1 MGQFDG
7 QFDEPSSG
15 KPASG
20 TLGQFVLGAM
30 MAGIGG
36 YMITTNVT
44 VSTGFWYIG
53 GYNAFGTLLVTL
65 VLGIG
70 ILFFNG
76 KSVLGWLFSVGSA
89 LAMLIGIILNM
100 QVYFQPTSLFTTVL
114 MLTLL
119 VGGLGM
125 MARVLRS

>member
-1 MGQFDG
+1 MR
-7 QFDEPSSG
+7 QFDEKS
-15 KPASG
+15 SG
-20 TLGQFVLGAM
+20 TLGQFLLGGL

-44 VSTGFWYIG
+44 VSTGFWYVG
-53 GYNAFGTLLVTL
+53 GYNAFGALLVTL
-65 VLGIG
+65 ALGIG

-76 KSVLGWLFSVGSA
+76 KSVLGWLFTVGSA
-89 LAMLIGIILNM
+89 VVMLVGIILNM
-100 QVYFQPTSLFTTVL
+100 QFYFQPTSLFTTVL
-114 MLTLL
+114 MLSLL